1 MVKSVAHW
9 GFVLFAASLFSACGG
24 GGHRLDLEVKARM
37 DGRPVASA
45 KVMVDGQERGVT
57 DGSGVFAGTL
67 ERKPGTEVEVLV
79 AKELPGYRIKPWK
92 TSFLVK
98 LPKDGAV
105 DKYSFDADLQA
116 TRYFTLVVTEKGAP
130 VAEATVNV
138 NDKEVGKTDAGGE
151 LVYDYKE
158 LPKKGVTLT
167 VSKTGYAAWRKT
179 GEPPPGQRLEV
190 ALSRRT
196 VVNVTALT
204 EEYGHTSGVAG
215 VAVSIDG
222 RAVGKTDDRGV
233 YTYAYDGTPG
243 KKVQLALSSPGT
255 IPSEW
260 KTTVALEGQVS
271 IQRYFYPITPKAI
284 RVGIYR
290 VGGNTPGV
298 DLKEVADLTEGAIA
312 RQLFRYTVFRE
323 VPSAELEAEIKR
335 AKLSIERITTK
346 GWRDTPLRRTVDMI
360 VLGSVAKDDKGLVIE
375 TKFYT
380 SGGQLILS
388 QITRARDTSA
398 ISGAAREVAASVMER
413 FPFEGTVVA
422 VEDGR
427 YRINIGKPYRI
438 GRGTRLTLT
447 AATRGEA
454 GKVTGY
460 RETGRLE
467 VRRADDADSLA
478 EIEDL
483 RKGERVNIGD
493 RVVRRVVREDDEE
506 RARTY
511 VILAA
516 KGGLAS
522 EVAPLPRVNVYL
534 NNEWAGSTGVDGKA
548 EVPVRLGKGYD
559 LLLYRHGYQQVS
571 EKIKVEKSGDTRE
584 FALSINTALFKVDS
598 EPSRAAI
605 FVDGDALGKTPLL
618 EGRPIGLGFHTV
630 KLTAGEEYR
639 DWEEVVE
646 FDAKIEDRTG
656 DAKIVLVHDYLKVGD
671 QAVLK
676 GDIDG
681 AIQAYAS
688 TDKRHPDYS
697 EAHHRLARIYL
708 DEKNDYEAATR
719 EFENVLSLPQNA
731 QLIYKQFA
739 VAFTNLGHA
748 YYETGSRLAEKDRD
762 GAAQAFAKAIHNLQ
776 IAKQNTRFFPKEHYD
791 EALHDT
797 YYYLALAYHKL
808 YLVTRKDALLNNV
821 NLAWREYFDFF
832 PKKLEGQSTFE
843 QSRESA
849 QKYWNQV
856 KDRSS

>member
-138 NDKEVGKTDAGGE
+138 NEKEVGKTDAGGE

-158 LPKKGVTLT
+158 LPKKG
-167 VSKTGYAAWRKT
+167 
-179 GEPPPGQRLEV
+179 
-190 ALSRRT
+190 
-196 VVNVTALT
+196 
-204 EEYGHTSGVAG
+204 
-215 VAVSIDG
+215 
-222 RAVGKTDDRGV
+222 
-233 YTYAYDGTPG
+233 GTPG

-388 QITRARDTSA
+388 QITRARDSSA

-493 RVVRRVVREDDEE
+493 RVVRRVVREDEEE

-522 EVAPLPRVNVYL
+522 ETAPLPRVNVYL

-571 EKIKVEKSGDTRE
+571 EKIRLEKSGDTRE
-584 FALSINTALFKVDS
+584 FALSINTA
-598 EPSRAAI
+598 R
-605 FVDGDALGKTPLL
+605 
-618 EGRPIGLGFHTV
+618 
-630 KLTAGEEYR
+630 
-639 DWEEVVE
+639 
-646 FDAKIEDRTG
+646 
-656 DAKIVLVHDYLKVGD
+656 
-671 QAVLK
+671 
-676 GDIDG
+676 
-681 AIQAYAS
+681 
-688 TDKRHPDYS
+688 
-697 EAHHRLARIYL
+697 
-708 DEKNDYEAATR
+708 
-719 EFENVLSLPQNA
+719 
-731 QLIYKQFA
+731 
-739 VAFTNLGHA
+739 
-748 YYETGSRLAEKDRD
+748 
-762 GAAQAFAKAIHNLQ
+762 
-776 IAKQNTRFFPKEHYD
+776 
-791 EALHDT
+791 
-797 YYYLALAYHKL
+797 
-808 YLVTRKDALLNNV
+808 
-821 NLAWREYFDFF
+821 
-832 PKKLEGQSTFE
+832 
-843 QSRESA
+843 
-849 QKYWNQV
+849 
-856 KDRSS
+856 